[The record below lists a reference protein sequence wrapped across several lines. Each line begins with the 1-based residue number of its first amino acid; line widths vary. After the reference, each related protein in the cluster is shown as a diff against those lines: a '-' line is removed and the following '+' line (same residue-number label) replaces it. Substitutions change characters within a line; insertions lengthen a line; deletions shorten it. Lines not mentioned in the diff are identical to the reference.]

1 MTCKGFF
8 DGASRGNPGE
18 AGAGALILDQQGALV
33 WEDVLYL
40 GSRTNN
46 EAEYEALILLL
57 GEACRRGLESLAVH
71 GDSRLVVCQ
80 MKGEWKI
87 REPRLREL
95 AHRAQQLAQGM
106 RVTYTWVPRDRN
118 SRADALSNRAIDEK
132 KGRSAPAPEAFSP
145 DRLEQVGRG
154 LYVAHGT
161 EDYVVDVP
169 HGSCSCPAFRHKG
182 KCKHLEAAR
191 NLETPPCLI

>member
-1 MTCKGFF
+1 MSFKGFF

-18 AGAGALILDQQGALV
+18 AGAGALILSSEGSV
-33 WEDVLYL
+33 IWEAVRYL

-57 GEACRRGLESLAVH
+57 EEASRRGLKSLAVH
-71 GDSRLVVCQ
+71 GDSRLVICQ

-87 REPRLREL
+87 KEPRLRAL
-95 AHRAQQLAQGM
+95 AGKASSFLEGM
-106 RVTYTWVPRDRN
+106 RVSFTWVPRDRN
-118 SRADALSNRAIDEK
+118 SQADALSNRAIDEK
-132 KGRSAPAPEAFSP
+132 NGPVPVADPGFPAEN
-145 DRLEQVGRG
+145 LERVGAG

-169 HGSCSCPAFRHKG
+169 HGACSCPAFQHRG
-182 KCKHLEAAR
+182 KCKHLVAAQREAGK
-191 NLETPPCLI
+191 N

>member
-1 MTCKGFF
+1 MAFKGFF

-18 AGAGALILDQQGALV
+18 AGAGALILGAEGTVV
-33 WEDVLYL
+33 WEEVRYL

-57 GEACRRGLESLAVH
+57 EEASRRGLKDLDVH
-71 GDSRLVVCQ
+71 GDSRLVICQ
-80 MKGEWKI
+80 MNGEWKI
-87 REPRLREL
+87 KEPRLRVL
-95 AHRAQQLAQGM
+95 AGKASALTEGM
-106 RVTYTWVPRDRN
+106 RVTFTWVPRDRN

-132 KGRSAPAPEAFSP
+132 GGAAPVVPPTFSP
-145 DRLEQVGRG
+145 EKLEKVGKG

-169 HGSCSCPAFRHKG
+169 HGVCSCPAFQNRG
-182 KCKHLEAAR
+182 KCKHLESAR
-191 NLETPPCLI
+191 RQSLLD